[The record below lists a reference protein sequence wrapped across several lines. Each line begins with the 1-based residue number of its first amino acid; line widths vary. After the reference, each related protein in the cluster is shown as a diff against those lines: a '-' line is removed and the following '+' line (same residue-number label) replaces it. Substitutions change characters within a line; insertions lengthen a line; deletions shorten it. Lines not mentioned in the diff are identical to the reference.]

1 MLVRSAYALR
11 RGTCYSPGLA
21 SLERL
26 GQPAVLVG
34 RHRECALIGAI
45 HGRAAADGV
54 ALLRCGAPGAGK
66 TMLLDATVDA
76 ASAVRARVLRAPG
89 VEFEVRWDAVGVHRL
104 AAGMIAEEW
113 AAWLPAAGACELAD
127 EPPYVWTRQE
137 SPELRQMAHGVS
149 STPCSTA
156 SLRAYPRPAA
166 SYGAAGRTG
175 GDIPDNPGLEVP
187 DEPACTRQR

>member
-11 RGTCYSPGLA
+11 RGTCYSLGLA

-26 GQPAVLVG
+26 GQPAALVG
-34 RHRECALIGAI
+34 RRRECALIGAI

-54 ALLRCGAPGAGK
+54 APLRCGEPGAGK
-66 TMLLDATVDA
+66 TMLLDATADA
-76 ASAVRARVLRAPG
+76 ASAVWARVLRAPG
-89 VEFEVRWDAVGVHRL
+89 VEFDLRWDAIGVHRL
-104 AAGMIAEEW
+104 AAGTIAEEW

-149 STPCSTA
+149 SAPGSTA

-175 GDIPDNPGLEVP
+175 GDIPGNLPMGG
-187 DEPACTRQR
+187 TR

>member
-1 MLVRSAYALR
+1 
-11 RGTCYSPGLA
+11 
-21 SLERL
+21 
-26 GQPAVLVG
+26 
-34 RHRECALIGAI
+34 
-45 HGRAAADGV
+45 
-54 ALLRCGAPGAGK
+54 
-66 TMLLDATVDA
+66 MLLDATVDA

-175 GDIPDNPGLEVP
+175 GDIPDNLGLEVP